1 MKRRKF
7 FRAMAAAPLAPA
19 LIAQQTNNAPAP
31 TSPAPP
37 PLDATIPPA
46 PLNRTPSASA
56 AVKIDTAVADEV
68 AQMAPN
74 YFNAT
79 QFATLRK
86 LSLTLMPAING
97 APGALEAGAPEFL
110 DFLISESPKDR
121 QQLYTKGLDLLNA
134 ESKKR
139 FSKNFA
145 DADAAQITTLLAP
158 LKQPWTYES
167 PTDPLS
173 AFLREAKKDVR
184 TATLNS
190 REYSAAAS
198 SAGGRRGGNVG
209 LYWYPLD

>member
-1 MKRRKF
+1 
-7 FRAMAAAPLAPA
+7 MAAAPLAPA
-19 LIAQQTNNAPAP
+19 LIGQQTNNAPAP

-68 AQMAPN
+68 AEMTPK

-86 LSLTLMPAING
+86 LSLRLMPAING

-167 PTDPLS
+167 PADPGPHFF
-173 AFLREAKKDVR
+173 A
-184 TATLNS
+184 
-190 REYSAAAS
+190 
-198 SAGGRRGGNVG
+198 RRRKTCE
-209 LYWYPLD
+209 PQP